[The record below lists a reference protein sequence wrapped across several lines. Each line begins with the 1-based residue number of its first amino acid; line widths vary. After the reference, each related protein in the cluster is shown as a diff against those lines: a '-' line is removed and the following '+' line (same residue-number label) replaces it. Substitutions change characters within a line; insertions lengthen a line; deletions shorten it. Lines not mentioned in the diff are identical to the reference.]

1 MFRSREVA
9 GLVKTT
15 VAAALLVFA
24 LLLAWAFEA
33 RSLPALQIW
42 HKALVNEF
50 TAHEATPQST
60 LRDYLDR
67 KTRLFDEFGIRSTSA
82 PSAKTH

>member
-67 KTRLFDEFGIRSTSA
+67 NTAVR
-82 PSAKTH
+82 